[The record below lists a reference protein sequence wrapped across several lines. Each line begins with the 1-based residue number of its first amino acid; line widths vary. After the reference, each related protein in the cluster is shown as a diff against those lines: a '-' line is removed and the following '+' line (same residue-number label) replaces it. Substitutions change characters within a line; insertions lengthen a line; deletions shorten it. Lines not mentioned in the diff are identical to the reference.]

1 MRLLFADWYSLIVG
15 NLRKISSKEDP
26 MLTRQRTK
34 ILLGSVMLLLIS
46 VAVTIT
52 HNVTN
57 THASP
62 QNQDR
67 ILKQRS
73 WPNEPVKIKLVTSK
87 KGAIKLGETF
97 SDDDDWFRGL
107 TLKIENKSDKAIT
120 YIALS
125 LMFKR
130 PDGETGRPLAYSIRY
145 NQRSARFIGKESEV
159 TVSTQYPPIQ
169 PGEFADVKTFEQ
181 DFNSI
186 KSLLLQAG
194 YVGGIKAIDIVLE
207 EVIFGDGS
215 GWPGIKR
222 NSRTD

>member
-1 MRLLFADWYSLIVG
+1 
-15 NLRKISSKEDP
+15 
-26 MLTRQRTK
+26 
-34 ILLGSVMLLLIS
+34 MLLLIS

-125 LMFKR
+125 VMGVVDFQIVIQACFKVV
-130 PDGETGRPLAYSIRY
+130 GRIEIATLE
-145 NQRSARFIGKESEV
+145 K
-159 TVSTQYPPIQ
+159 PP
-169 PGEFADVKTFEQ
+169 G
-181 DFNSI
+181 
-186 KSLLLQAG
+186 
-194 YVGGIKAIDIVLE
+194 
-207 EVIFGDGS
+207 
-215 GWPGIKR
+215 
-222 NSRTD
+222 